1 MCSPSIDPFVV
12 YSSSGRDSIVKI
24 TFYGVITMTT
34 VGGAIAYLGIYAAA
48 LAAAAGI
55 WFTLR
60 LVKLI

>member
-1 MCSPSIDPFVV
+1 MMS
-12 YSSSGRDSIVKI
+12 
-24 TFYGVITMTT
+24 